1 MKIKT
6 IITAIVAVLFFT
18 VMIFLTFSA
27 RAIHN
32 ASLPLVTAEKLPSV
46 QFPFEYTDE
55 SGNVMTGTKSALAI
69 RTELLDSDIFI
80 LYQREKNGD
89 LRYYVRLAEIE
100 TGAENNGF
108 TEVLSGIGYGD
119 KVVVNTDK
127 ELYDGCEVCA
137 NNVQNISGNSS
148 DSSSVISPF

>member
-6 IITAIVAVLFFT
+6 IITAIVTVLFFA
-18 VMIFLTFSA
+18 VMTFLTFSA

-32 ASLPLVTAEKLPSV
+32 AALPHVTAEKLRTV
-46 QFPFEYTDE
+46 QFPFEYTNANGE
-55 SGNVMTGTKSALAI
+55 ITVGTKSVFAI
-69 RTELLDSDIFI
+69 ENEMLGSDIFI
-80 LYQREKNGD
+80 LYQKEKNGD
-89 LRYYVRLAEIE
+89 LRYYVRLAKIE
-100 TGAENNGF
+100 TGAEYGGF

-137 NNVQNISGNSS
+137 NNM
-148 DSSSVISPF
+148 